1 MDFTNFQISYP
12 TITPLRPLLFF
23 LLFNISLYLI
33 YIQFF
38 SLNPSLCSDWSI
50 LSHFC
55 NIFIFNTMLE
65 DILWQFQ
72 FTSLNSDFRKER
84 DFMSFIIQKIDA
96 KFIVTKMWTH
106 QNAYLILSGITFM
119 RYSHRQRQV
128 GGFLQVSSA
137 KKTDR
142 HDITL
147 TLTP

>member
-1 MDFTNFQISYP
+1 
-12 TITPLRPLLFF
+12 
-23 LLFNISLYLI
+23 
-33 YIQFF
+33 
-38 SLNPSLCSDWSI
+38 
-50 LSHFC
+50 
-55 NIFIFNTMLE
+55 
-65 DILWQFQ
+65 
-72 FTSLNSDFRKER
+72 
-84 DFMSFIIQKIDA
+84 MSFIIQKIDA